1 MEGKAYLNKYSIDVT
16 RMDALSLSTEATY
29 GADSK
34 CHMFVEEATFTQC
47 LFLRPANLWKI
58 TILFNTAGFG
68 LLVLSFNFCEI
79 YAVRMNLDT

>member
-16 RMDALSLSTEATY
+16 RMDALSLSTEAAY

-47 LFLRPANLWKI
+47 LFLRPANL
-58 TILFNTAGFG
+58 
-68 LLVLSFNFCEI
+68 
-79 YAVRMNLDT
+79 